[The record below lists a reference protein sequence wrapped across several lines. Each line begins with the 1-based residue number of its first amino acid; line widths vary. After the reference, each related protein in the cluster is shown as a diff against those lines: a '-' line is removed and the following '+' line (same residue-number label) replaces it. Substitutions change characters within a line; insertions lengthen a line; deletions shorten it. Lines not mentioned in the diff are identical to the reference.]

1 MRAMA
6 APTSPDLLAVFDRGP
21 LNARYWT
28 SFILLAGVYVLDFF
42 DFFLIAFI
50 LAVIGPRWHLTYGQA
65 ALILYGS
72 GVGAILGSLIWGSLS
87 DVFGRKLQTV
97 TGTLICGVAAGLI
110 GLLPTGAYVP
120 LAILRM
126 FVGFGLAAAITPALT
141 IVVEMTP
148 TRWRSGLTSLFVV
161 TAAVGPWLASV
172 TAHALLHAIGWR
184 GLALLGLLPIL
195 IGALVWM
202 FVPESVRWLVAKG
215 RFAAARAAVARH
227 FGMPLDRVPLPP
239 ARPVVEPRASL
250 AELYSANPRLF
261 WQTLLVWGGSTTAGF
276 GYLLWG
282 PTIVALVLHVSVPRA
297 AAYFIYVS
305 SCSIVGKLLIAVI
318 AQKFGRRR
326 VGIVFGFAAVG
337 FLIPAGYFNAVMI
350 GGFPLFVILIA
361 AAAFFVDGS
370 LGNLAPYTIEQYGVR
385 LGGRGSGL
393 GHAAAGIGKILGPL
407 ALAVI
412 AGTGNIIS
420 PHATQQA
427 VFPAFLFLAFCM
439 LLVGLSFVFL
449 AVETHGRSMAIEPE
463 SRGSPRQPAAARR

>member
-1 MRAMA
+1 MP

-21 LNARYWT
+21 LNARYWM
-28 SFILLAGVYVLDFF
+28 SFVLLAGVYVLDFF

-87 DVFGRKLQTV
+87 DLFGRKLQTV

-110 GLLPTGAYVP
+110 GFLPTGAYVP
-120 LAILRM
+120 LAILRI

-161 TAAVGPWLASV
+161 TAAVGPWLASL

-184 GLALLGLLPIL
+184 GLAMLGLLPIL
-195 IGALVWM
+195 IGALVWV
-202 FVPESVRWLVAKG
+202 FVPESVRWLAAKG

-227 FGMPLDRVPLPP
+227 FGMPLDRVPLRA
-239 ARPVVEPRASL
+239 ARPAAPPRLSL

-261 WQTLLVWGGSTTAGF
+261 WQTVLVWGGSTTAGF

-297 AAYFIYVS
+297 AGYFIYVS

-318 AQKFGRRR
+318 AQKLGRRR

-337 FLIPAGYFNAVMI
+337 FLVLAGYFNAVMI

-361 AAAFFVDGS
+361 ATAFFVDGS

-385 LGGRGSGL
+385 LGGRASGL

-407 ALAVI
+407 TLALI

-449 AVETHGRSMAIEPE
+449 AVETHGRAMALEPE
-463 SRGSPRQPAAARR
+463 QRAAPVQPAAARR